1 MSEYPTLSRALR
13 DIKSRREGKPVETHQ
28 HRCGFSAMVHG
39 TGHEDLDSLRK
50 DMPQLAF
57 ELELLRIE
65 APGQYKQE
73 SWAMT
78 DTEKEE
84 LIPRLKEEGNTLF
97 KGGDHTAAA
106 GKYYEAIDYL
116 ESLSLKEKP
125 HSKDW
130 NSIEA
135 KKVPFLL
142 NYAQCKLLSKDYAD
156 VVRYTTQV
164 LEFDSTNVKALYRR
178 GKAYAAT
185 WSEQEAASDLRQAA
199 ALDPT
204 LSKSVER
211 ELQSLKERL
220 REKEK
225 EESLRLRG
233 KLFS

>member
-13 DIKSRREGKPVETHQ
+13 DIKSRREGKPVETQ
-28 HRCGFSAMVHG
+28 HRCGFSAMMHG

-50 DMPQLAF
+50 DMPPLAF
-57 ELELLRIE
+57 ELELLRVE

-84 LIPRLKEEGNTLF
+84 LIPRLKDEGNTLF
-97 KGGDHTAAA
+97 KGGDHLAAA
-106 GKYYEAIDYL
+106 GKYYEAINYL

-125 HSKDW
+125 HSEDW

-156 VVRYTTQV
+156 VIRYATQV
-164 LEFDSTNVKALYRR
+164 LDFDSANVKALYRR
-178 GKAYAAT
+178 GRAYAAT
-185 WSEQEAASDLRQAA
+185 WSEQEAARDLRQAA

-204 LSKSVER
+204 LGKSVER

-220 REKEK
+220 REKER
-225 EESLRLRG
+225 EESSRLRG